1 MDNLDLQHILV
12 GIQSMDFHSSL
23 SCIRKPEFRFVL
35 CIRCLVHIALNH
47 NRLVHLEL
55 VQSAVSNVQ
64 MDCHTGLLGT
74 NKLDCDLQLYTM
86 HIDRK
91 FQHMDLNNVDSNK
104 LC

>member
-12 GIQSMDFHSSL
+12 GIQSMDFHNSL
-23 SCIRKPEFRFVL
+23 AYIRTPKFRSAL

-47 NRLVHLEL
+47 NRLENLEL
-55 VQSAVSNVQ
+55 VQSVANSVR
-64 MDCHTGLLGT
+64 MDYRTSLLGT

-91 FQHMDLNNVDSNK
+91 FQHMDPNNVDSNK